1 MSLHVVVERFGDKH
15 IFRLE
20 GQVNAKTAPSLKSEI
35 DSLFQ
40 EGHKKV
46 LLECA
51 KVSEMSEEGF
61 QLLSVETKR
70 FIGLNGELALSN
82 LNDVVLQKA
91 QNRGLCIYRNEHEA
105 LKSMG

>member
-1 MSLHVVVERFGDKH
+1 MLHVVVEQFGDKH
-15 IFRLE
+15 ILHLE

-35 DSLFQ
+35 DSLFE

-46 LLECA
+46 LLECG
-51 KVSEMSEEGF
+51 KVSEFSEDGF
-61 QLLSVETKR
+61 QLLSLETKR
-70 FIGLNGELALSN
+70 FNGINGELALSN

-91 QNRGLCIYRNEHEA
+91 QNRGLCIYRNEQEA